1 MQFQRRSNP
10 GSFSVIGKLLIKI
23 LLVILVLF
31 IGIILIDRIEFPS
44 PNKNI
49 EKVLPNE
56 NFKVIK

>member
-1 MQFQRRSNP
+1 MQFQRRSNA
-10 GSFSVIGKLLIKI
+10 GSLSVIGKLLIKI

-31 IGIILIDRIEFPS
+31 IGIILIDKIEFPS

-56 NFKVIK
+56 NFKIIK

>member
-10 GSFSVIGKLLIKI
+10 GSLSAIAKLLIKL

-31 IGIILIDRIEFPS
+31 IGIILLDRIEFPT

-49 EKVLPNE
+49 EKILPNE
-56 NFKVIK
+56 NFKIIK

>member
-10 GSFSVIGKLLIKI
+10 GSLSVIGKLLIKI

>member
-1 MQFQRRSNP
+1 MQFQRRSNA
-10 GSFSVIGKLLIKI
+10 GSLSVIGKLLIKI

-49 EKVLPNE
+49 EKVLPN
-56 NFKVIK
+56 

>member
-1 MQFQRRSNP
+1 MQFQRRSNA
-10 GSFSVIGKLLIKI
+10 GSLSVIGKLLIKI

-56 NFKVIK
+56 NFKIIK